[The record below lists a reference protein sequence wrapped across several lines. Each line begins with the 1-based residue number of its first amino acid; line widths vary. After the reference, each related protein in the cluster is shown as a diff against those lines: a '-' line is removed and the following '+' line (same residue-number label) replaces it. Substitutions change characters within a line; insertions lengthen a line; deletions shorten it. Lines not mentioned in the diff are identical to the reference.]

1 MITQK
6 INYITNLENWIILDL
21 KLLKDEEILDKAT
34 YRNIK
39 PVGSRPS
46 NLCGLGIVHKKTK
59 NELPPSCPI
68 LSAIGTSFY
77 KLKIFLTSFLTIFK
91 KKMVT
96 PSQTHFVFLKK
107 FSKKTLIYIW
117 LVYMLILYLLT
128 FHWTKPLKN
137 FDCNGILTHNH
148 LVLKQRINHLETGQM
163 VVFITLARIPLRSL
177 RVFFVICLTQPPN
190 NCFLSLRP
198 NSIKKL
204 MVWLWRK
211 N

>member
-1 MITQK
+1 
-6 INYITNLENWIILDL
+6 
-21 KLLKDEEILDKAT
+21 
-34 YRNIK
+34 
-39 PVGSRPS
+39 
-46 NLCGLGIVHKKTK
+46 
-59 NELPPSCPI
+59 
-68 LSAIGTSFY
+68 
-77 KLKIFLTSFLTIFK
+77 
-91 KKMVT
+91 MVT

-163 VVFITLARIPLRSL
+163 VVFIMLARIPLRSL

-211 N
+211 NQSCFVGKSCKAVKHNSSLAKHVFFHYFSLNLNV

>member
-1 MITQK
+1 MS
-6 INYITNLENWIILDL
+6 NFVGYWYIFLQ
-21 KLLKDEEILDKAT
+21 
-34 YRNIK
+34 
-39 PVGSRPS
+39 
-46 NLCGLGIVHKKTK
+46 TK
-59 NELPPSCPI
+59 NFFTI
-68 LSAIGTSFY
+68 
-77 KLKIFLTSFLTIFK
+77 IFDNFL

-137 FDCNGILTHNH
+137 FDCNRILTHNH